1 MLAHG
6 ESDGECE
13 DYFLTAC
20 TPKTPQQMAALP
32 VDDIRRLSDLH
43 PKPVDIGYQ
52 YGTAG
57 FRTSCVLATFMT
69 IVGEH

>member
-1 MLAHG
+1 MGNAKITFSRLV
-6 ESDGECE
+6 
-13 DYFLTAC
+13 L
-20 TPKTPQQMAALP
+20 PKHQQMAALP

-57 FRTSCVLATFMT
+57 FRTSCVLATL
-69 IVGEH
+69 